1 MAVVF
6 PVPMRSEGLPARGGP
21 EIPKVDV
28 PGEDEKEAEACA
40 QARDWS
46 TSPPSKERGADKL
59 NFTSLFA
66 TWVDVFLQTEQRR
79 PGSGY
84 SLPPEASRG
93 SFPDSTTGSPFRL
106 HGMPGSLHNTAML
119 GGWVCRLGF

>member
-28 PGEDEKEAEACA
+28 PGQDEKEAEACA

-66 TWVDVFLQTEQRR
+66 TWVDVFLQKEQRR
-79 PGSGY
+79 PGSG
-84 SLPPEASRG
+84 LLAAAGGLSRVLSRLDHRITV
-93 SFPDSTTGSPFRL
+93 SFTRY
-106 HGMPGSLHNTAML
+106 
-119 GGWVCRLGF
+119 VR